1 VADGA
6 STEEAWA
13 ASRLSDMLSL
23 RLHSAAQGHARG
35 GSQIAVGHGAAVALG
50 VGAKALAALPAPI
63 DDAYVVTTAASRG
76 VPAGSVAI
84 AASKGSARGTMNGV
98 SAFLRALGFEFFA
111 QNVTRTPTPPIAL
124 PDIDIVFSP
133 HYVQRDLCFASV
145 ANSYDRKHF
154 GSKTGG
160 HGDCSTAHLKGGN
173 CQANGT
179 VWRPGTNLSAAL
191 GLNGHFSFAPVGGG
205 VYPHDPPG
213 FVATAY
219 NLLTPN
225 LVADT
230 DDCGE
235 PLFPLSGPRPPRLR
249 PAVPDL
255 AAF

>member
-1 VADGA
+1 
-6 STEEAWA
+6 
-13 ASRLSDMLSL
+13 M
-23 RLHSAAQGHARG
+23 
-35 GSQIAVGHGAAVALG
+35 
-50 VGAKALAALPAPI
+50 
-63 DDAYVVTTAASRG
+63 
-76 VPAGSVAI
+76 
-84 AASKGSARGTMNGV
+84 
-98 SAFLRALGFEFFA
+98 
-111 QNVTRTPTPPIAL
+111 
-124 PDIDIVFSP
+124 
-133 HYVQRDLCFASV
+133 QRDLCFASV

-160 HGDCSTAHLKGGN
+160 HGDCSAAHLKGGI

-235 PLFPLSGPRPPRLR
+235 PLSPRPHPVFAPLFQTLPRL
-249 PAVPDL
+249 DL
-255 AAF
+255 TRTL